1 MPPLRNELIEQDLI
15 DTMFEMLD
23 RETLG
28 IITLTLRMTLLS
40 TAISTILGVPLGLWL
55 DKAQFKGKGIVVLIN
70 RTLMASPPVVIG
82 LVVYLLLMRDG
93 PLGFLGWLFT
103 LEAMVIAQVLLLTPI
118 ICGIVYTASQRSA
131 SNIRTF
137 AITMGATKFQTFVL
151 LIKELGNEIY
161 FAIITGF
168 GRAMSEVGAIMI
180 VGGNI
185 RYHTRVM
192 TTTISLLRN
201 RGEISQ
207 AIFLGVI
214 LMLIA
219 LCIQLIA
226 SFLRRRERR
235 TDENY

>member
-1 MPPLRNELIEQDLI
+1 
-15 DTMFEMLD
+15 MFEFLD
-23 RETLG
+23 RETIG
-28 IITLTLRMTLLS
+28 IIALTLQMTLLS
-40 TAISTILGVPLGLWL
+40 TGISLIFGIPLGLWL
-55 DKAQFKGKGIVVLIN
+55 ESVKFKGKGVLVLIN

-82 LVVYLLLMRDG
+82 LVVYLLLMRNG
-93 PLGFLGWLFT
+93 PFGSLGWLFT
-103 LEAMVIAQVLLLTPI
+103 FQAMVIAQVLLLTPI
-118 ICGIVYTASQRSA
+118 ICGIVYTAAQRNA
-131 SNIRTF
+131 SYIRSF
-137 AITMGATKFQTFVL
+137 AITMGASKRQTLIL

-161 FAIITGF
+161 FAAITGF

-201 RGEISQ
+201 RGEINQ
-207 AIFLGVI
+207 AVFLGII

-219 LCIQLIA
+219 LAIQLIA
-226 SFLRRRERR
+226 SFLRKRERR

>member
-1 MPPLRNELIEQDLI
+1 
-15 DTMFEMLD
+15 MFELLD
-23 RETLG
+23 RETFG

-40 TAISTILGVPLGLWL
+40 TAISSILGIPLGLWL
-55 DKAQFKGKGIVVLIN
+55 DRVNFKGKNAVVLFN

-82 LVVYLLLMRDG
+82 LVVYLLLMRNG
-93 PLGFLGWLFT
+93 PLGFLGWLFS
-103 LEAMVIAQVLLLTPI
+103 LEAMVIAQVVIITPI

-131 SNIRTF
+131 SRIRTF
-137 AITMGATKFQTFVL
+137 AITMGATKRQTQIL
-151 LIKELGNEIY
+151 LIKELSNEIY
-161 FAIITGF
+161 FAVITGF

-185 RYHTRVM
+185 RHHTRVM

-207 AIFLGVI
+207 AIFLGAL

-219 LCIQLIA
+219 LIVQVVAGL
-226 SFLRRRERR
+226 LRKREQR
-235 TDENY
+235 TDENV

>member
-1 MPPLRNELIEQDLI
+1 
-15 DTMFEMLD
+15 MFEMLD
-23 RETLG
+23 METLG

-40 TAISTILGVPLGLWL
+40 TVISSILGIPLGLWL
-55 DKAQFKGKGIVVLIN
+55 DRVNFTGKSFVVLIN

-82 LVVYLLLMRDG
+82 LVVYLLLMRNG
-93 PLGFLGWLFT
+93 PFGFLGWLFT
-103 LEAMVIAQVLLLTPI
+103 LEAMVTAQVLLLTPI
-118 ICGIVYTASQRSA
+118 ICGIVYTASQRNA
-131 SNIRTF
+131 SRIRAF
-137 AITMGATKFQTFVL
+137 AITMGANKHQTQIL

-161 FAIITGF
+161 FAMITGF

-185 RYHTRVM
+185 RRHTRVM

-201 RGEISQ
+201 RGEIDQ

-219 LCIQLIA
+219 FGVQLIA
-226 SFLRRRERR
+226 GFLRRRERR
-235 TDENY
+235 TDENF

>member
-1 MPPLRNELIEQDLI
+1 
-15 DTMFEMLD
+15 MFKLLD
-23 RETLG
+23 KETLG

-40 TAISTILGVPLGLWL
+40 TAVSLVLGVPIGLWL
-55 DKAQFKGKGIVVLIN
+55 DRINFIGKRVLVLLN
-70 RTLMASPPVVIG
+70 RTMMAAPPVVIG
-82 LVVYLLLMRDG
+82 LVVYLVFMRNG

-103 LEAMVIAQVLLLTPI
+103 FEAMVIAQIILITPI
-118 ICGIVYTASQRSA
+118 ISGIVYTASQRNA
-131 SNIRTF
+131 SHIRSF
-137 AITMGATKFQTFVL
+137 AITMGASKWQTQVL
-151 LIKELGNEIY
+151 LVKELGNEIY
-161 FAIITGF
+161 FAAVTGF

-207 AIFLGVI
+207 AVFLGVI

-219 LCIQLIA
+219 LCIQIIA
-226 SFLRRRERR
+226 GFLRRRERR
-235 TDENY
+235 SDENF

>member
-1 MPPLRNELIEQDLI
+1 ML
-15 DTMFEMLD
+15 EMLD
-23 RETLG
+23 QETLG
-28 IITLTLRMTLLS
+28 IIVLTLRMTLLS
-40 TAISTILGVPLGLWL
+40 TAISLILGVPLGLWL
-55 DKAQFKGKGIVVLIN
+55 DRVSFAGKRVVVLIN

-82 LVVYLLLMRDG
+82 LVVYLLLMRNG
-93 PLGFLGWLFT
+93 PFGFMGRLFT
-103 LEAMVIAQVLLLTPI
+103 LEAMVIAQVLLITPI

-131 SNIRTF
+131 SHIRSF
-137 AITMGATKFQTFVL
+137 AITMGATKRQTQLL
-151 LIKELGNEIY
+151 LIKELSNEIY
-161 FAIITGF
+161 FAAITGF

-201 RGEISQ
+201 RGEINQ

-219 LCIQLIA
+219 LGIQIIA
-226 SFLRRRERR
+226 GILRKRERR
-235 TDENY
+235 ADENF

>member
-1 MPPLRNELIEQDLI
+1 
-15 DTMFEMLD
+15 MLDFID

-28 IITLTLRMTLLS
+28 IIFLTLRMTVLS
-40 TAISTILGVPLGLWL
+40 TAISALFGIPLGLWL
-55 DKAQFKGKGIVVLIN
+55 DKAEFFGKRVVVLVN

-82 LVVYLLLMRDG
+82 LVVYLLFMRNG
-93 PLGFLGWLFT
+93 PFGFMGLLFT
-103 LEAMVIAQVLLLTPI
+103 FEAMVIAQVMLITPI

-131 SNIRTF
+131 SHIRSF
-137 AITMGATKFQTFVL
+137 AVTMGATGFQTQVL
-151 LIKELGNEIY
+151 LIRELSNEIY
-161 FAIITGF
+161 FAGVTGF

-201 RGEISQ
+201 RGEIDL

-219 LCIQLIA
+219 LGIQVIA
-226 SFLRRRERR
+226 SLLRKREQRA
-235 TDENY
+235 DENF

>member
-1 MPPLRNELIEQDLI
+1 
-15 DTMFEMLD
+15 MFEMLD

-40 TAISTILGVPLGLWL
+40 TAISAVLGIPLGLWL
-55 DKAQFKGKGIVVLIN
+55 DRVDFKGKSVVVLIN

-82 LVVYLLLMRDG
+82 LVVYLMLMRNG
-93 PLGFLGWLFT
+93 PLGFMGMLFT

-118 ICGIVYTASQRSA
+118 VCGIVYTASQRSA
-131 SNIRTF
+131 SHIRAF
-137 AITMGATKFQTFVL
+137 AITMGATKLQTQIL
-151 LIKELGNEIY
+151 LIKELSNEIY
-161 FAIITGF
+161 FAIVTGF

-201 RGEISQ
+201 RGEINQ
-207 AIFLGVI
+207 AVFLGVI

-219 LCIQLIA
+219 FSIQLIA
-226 SFLRRRERR
+226 GLLKKRERR

>member
-1 MPPLRNELIEQDLI
+1 
-15 DTMFEMLD
+15 MFELLD

-28 IITLTLRMTLLS
+28 IIILTLQMTLLS
-40 TAISTILGVPLGLWL
+40 TAISLVLGVPLGLWL
-55 DKAQFKGKGIVVLIN
+55 DRVNFKGKSILVLIN

-82 LVVYLLLMRDG
+82 LVVYLLLMRNG
-93 PLGFLGWLFT
+93 PFGSLGWLFT
-103 LEAMVIAQVLLLTPI
+103 LQAMVIAQVLLLTPI
-118 ICGIVYTASQRSA
+118 ICGIVYTASQRS
-131 SNIRTF
+131 SSHIRSF
-137 AITMGATKFQTFVL
+137 AVTMGATKWQTQVL

-161 FAIITGF
+161 FAAITGF

-201 RGEISQ
+201 RGEINQ
-207 AIFLGVI
+207 AIFLGAI

-219 LCIQLIA
+219 LAIQIIA
-226 SFLRRRERR
+226 GILRKRERR